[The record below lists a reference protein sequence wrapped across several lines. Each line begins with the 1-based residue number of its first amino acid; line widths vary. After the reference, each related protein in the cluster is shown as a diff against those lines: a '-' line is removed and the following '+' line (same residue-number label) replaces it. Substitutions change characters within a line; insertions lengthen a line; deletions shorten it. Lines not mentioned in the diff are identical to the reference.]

1 MTKDATVSIR
11 MSSELRKLIAF
22 HAEANHRTLGSQV
35 LYYIEKGL
43 ESTKPVRAVISRTSG
58 VQKPDDVSD
67 QVWDDFCKLRASKKA
82 PITESALQ
90 NIKTQA
96 NLAMWTLENAL
107 AECCS
112 RGWTGFKAE
121 WVQHKVGKQS
131 ALEESNRQAA
141 EVFING

>member
-11 MSSELRKLIAF
+11 LPAELRKLIAAR
-22 HAEANHRTLGSQV
+22 AEANHRTLGSQV
-35 LYYIEKGL
+35 LYYIEQGMD
-43 ESTKPVRAVISRTSG
+43 KPRAAVVRKSA

-112 RGWTGFKAE
+112 RGWTSFKAE
-121 WVQHKVGKQS
+121 WVQHKAGKQS
-131 ALEESNRQAA
+131 ALEASNRQAA
-141 EVFING
+141 EVFANG

>member
-11 MSSELRKLIAF
+11 LPAALRETIAA
-22 HAEANHRTLGSQV
+22 HAAANHRTLGSQV
-35 LYYIEKGL
+35 LFYIEQGMD
-43 ESTKPVRAVISRTSG
+43 KPRQVVKRSSG

-67 QVWDDFCKLRASKKA
+67 QVWDDFCKLRTSKKA
-82 PITESALQ
+82 PLTESALQ

-96 NLAMWTLENAL
+96 NLAMWTLDSAL
-107 AECCS
+107 SECCS

-121 WVQHKVGKQS
+121 WVQHKASKQS
-131 ALEESNRQAA
+131 ALEMSNRQAA

>member
-1 MTKDATVSIR
+1 MHMTKDATVSIR
-11 MSSELRKLIAF
+11 LPAELRKIIAA

-35 LYYIEKGL
+35 LYYIEQGMD
-43 ESTKPVRAVISRTSG
+43 KPRTVKRTSG
-58 VQKPDDVSD
+58 VQKPDEVSD

-82 PITESALQ
+82 PLTESALQ

-96 NLAMWTLENAL
+96 NLAMWTLNNAL
-107 AECCS
+107 AECCT

-121 WVQHKVGKQS
+121 WVQNKLGKQQ
-131 ALEESNRQAA
+131 ALEASNRQAA